1 MRNVMLLM
9 AALSACTFGA
19 VAAVAAV
26 AGAEATEQAVVISAK
41 RLATDVLKTESGLGY
56 QIPSS
61 AVARLLMIRRD
72 KPGEVE
78 VHTEQNDVIVIES
91 GQATVTMGGTVLG
104 NREIRPTEW
113 RGGVATGGKSYRVA
127 RGDLILIPAGI
138 PHQVLVSK
146 GQAVTYLAI
155 KTARQK

>member
-1 MRNVMLLM
+1 MRNAMLLM
-9 AALSACTFGA
+9 AALGACMVDAVPTSAGE
-19 VAAVAAV
+19 
-26 AGAEATEQAVVISAK
+26 EAPEQAVVISAMQ
-41 RLATDVLKTESGLGY
+41 LAADVLATESGLGY

-78 VHTEQNDVIVIES
+78 VHTEQNDVIVVES
-91 GQATVTMGGTVLG
+91 GQAIITMGGAVTG

-113 RGGVATGGKSYRVA
+113 RGGMTTGGKSYRVA

-146 GQAVTYLAI
+146 GQTVTYLAI

>member
-1 MRNVMLLM
+1 MLLM
-9 AALSACTFGA
+9 AALSACMAGA
-19 VAAVAAV
+19 VVTSAGEEAA
-26 AGAEATEQAVVISAK
+26 EQAVVISAK
-41 RLATDVLKTESGLGY
+41 QMAADVLATESGLGY

-78 VHTEQNDVIVIES
+78 VHTQQNDVIVVES
-91 GQATVTMGGTVLG
+91 GQATITMGGTVTG
-104 NREIRPTEW
+104 NREIQPTEW
-113 RGGVATGGKSYRVA
+113 RGGVATGGTSYRVA

-146 GQAVTYLAI
+146 GQTVTYLAI